1 MILQLPNGE
10 SLHERKLRD
19 SLEAEREAVL
29 DFMYTTVDSV
39 SVAFLESFP
48 QFNWQGRSCK
58 TVNQLD
64 GIYLNILKQ
73 VFIFFLTSD
82 CKPAFEKPQ
91 ILLRQVSEGE

>member
-1 MILQLPNGE
+1 MKVGSLPLLISFSFSALRKVYLFEACLVVLQLPNGE

-48 QFNWQGRSCK
+48 
-58 TVNQLD
+58 
-64 GIYLNILKQ
+64 
-73 VFIFFLTSD
+73 
-82 CKPAFEKPQ
+82 
-91 ILLRQVSEGE
+91 

>member
-1 MILQLPNGE
+1 MLCARSIYLKYALKFLQLPNGE

-48 QFNWQGRSCK
+48 QLNWQGRSCK

-64 GIYLNILKQ
+64 GHI
-73 VFIFFLTSD
+73 
-82 CKPAFEKPQ
+82 
-91 ILLRQVSEGE
+91 